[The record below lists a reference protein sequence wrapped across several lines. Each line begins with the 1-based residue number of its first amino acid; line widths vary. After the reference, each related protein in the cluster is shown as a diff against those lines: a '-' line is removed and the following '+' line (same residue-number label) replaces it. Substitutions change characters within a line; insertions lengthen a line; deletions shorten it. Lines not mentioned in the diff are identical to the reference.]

1 VTLIDRLLMRE
12 VFKALLVTLLI
23 LMLVLLASHFVKLL
37 GKAAAGNISPQV
49 LLSLLGLQAIKVLG
63 VLLPPAFFFSL
74 LWVLG
79 GMYRDGEMVALQAA
93 GVGPA
98 RLYRSVMLLAV
109 PLALLT
115 AVLSFEG
122 LPWANAAIERIKL
135 AQRDVLDIGGIRPG
149 RFNDFDKGRLVIYTR
164 GMSEDGRRL
173 QGVFVQDR
181 QQGRSGVVVARE
193 AYQAFDEA
201 SGDRFVILTD
211 GRRYEGRPGQADYA
225 VASFGEYALRLPRLD
240 LGQERLRVGAR
251 PTGDLWRDDSLPA
264 RAEIQYRLSV
274 PIGVLVFALL
284 AVPLA
289 RTRPRGDVYGRVGL
303 AVLVYFVFLNL
314 QRVAERWMELG
325 VLPAWLGMWWV
336 ALVMVGIGGLV
347 VLADSFWLAGWL
359 RRWRERRAA

>member
-1 VTLIDRLLMRE
+1 MTLIDRLLMRE

-37 GKAAAGNISPQV
+37 GKAAAGNISPHV
-49 LLSLLGLQAIKVLG
+49 VLSLLGLQAIKVLG

-98 RLYRSVMLLAV
+98 RFYRSVMLLAV

-115 AVLSFEG
+115 AILSFEG

-164 GMSEDGRRL
+164 GMSDDGRRL
-173 QGVFVQDR
+173 QGVFVRDR
-181 QQGRSGVVVARE
+181 QHGRSGIVVARE
-193 AYQAFDEA
+193 AYQAFDQA
-201 SGDRFVILTD
+201 SGDRFVILAD

-225 VASFGEYALRLPRLD
+225 VATFGEYALRLPRLD
-240 LGQERLRVGAR
+240 LGQRRLRVGAR
-251 PTGDLWRDDSLPA
+251 ATDDLWRDGSLPA

-274 PIGVLVFALL
+274 PTGVLVFALL

-303 AVLVYFVFLNL
+303 AVLVYFVFMNL

-336 ALVMVGIGGLV
+336 ALVMIGIGGLV
-347 VLADSFWLAGWL
+347 MLADSFWLAGWL